1 MRVWRLLESSAH
13 GAVVSTRLS
22 EEEIRTDKE
31 PQQALIAKIRSLS
44 PEKVAE
50 VEDFVDFLRQ
60 RDADQRLTQAA
71 ARLSED
77 AFREVWDNPDDADYD
92 QL

>member
-1 MRVWRLLESSAH
+1 MRTE
-13 GAVVSTRLS
+13 
-22 EEEIRTDKE
+22 KE
-31 PQQALIAKIRSLS
+31 PQKALIDKIQRLS

-71 ARLSED
+71 TRLSEG

-92 QL
+92 RL

>member
-1 MRVWRLLESSAH
+1 MRTE
-13 GAVVSTRLS
+13 
-22 EEEIRTDKE
+22 KE
-31 PQQALIAKIRSLS
+31 PQKALIDKIQRLS

-60 RDADQRLTQAA
+60 RDADQSLTQAA
-71 ARLSED
+71 TRLSEG

-92 QL
+92 RL